1 MRILVVE
8 DEPRMAR
15 LLRRALTEEGYAAD
29 IAPDGVAGLDA
40 ATGGGYDAIVLDV
53 MLPKL
58 DGFTVC
64 RTLRAQGDDVPILM
78 LTARGQVRDRVAGL
92 DGGADDYLTKPFH
105 LAEFF
110 ARLRALLRRRRPPAP
125 GPRGG
130 AGARG
135 DKGAPP
141 GVAPRTPPPPPPPP
155 RGGGGGAPAPQQRAQ
170 PREELR

>member
-110 ARLRALLRRRRPPAP
+110 ARLRALLRPRHPPPPAP
-125 GPRGG
+125 RCGGGLGRGP
-130 AGARG
+130 
-135 DKGAPP
+135 GAPP
-141 GVAPRTPPPPPPPP
+141 GWGRGTEIQVAAKEIARKATI
-155 RGGGGGAPAPQQRAQ
+155 
-170 PREELR
+170 

>member
-110 ARLRALLRRRRPPAP
+110 ARLRALLRPRHPQPPAP
-125 GPRGG
+125 RGG
-130 AGARG
+130 GVAG
-135 DKGAPP
+135 PP
-141 GVAPRTPPPPPPPP
+141 GPKLPLRPP
-155 RGGGGGAPAPQQRAQ
+155 RGGLAVCDEGGSVP
-170 PREELR
+170 EL